1 MTLAPRSL
9 TRAGAAA
16 AAVMVALVATATLAS
31 AHTTLRVS
39 NPEQGATVDHLS
51 EVRLEFNGDL
61 LEIGTELS
69 IVDSTGAQI
78 ELAPEFPST
87 NAVTATVAQELA
99 PGDAELV
106 FRVVAEDGH
115 PIEGAVVFTYAPAE
129 QEQPAEPSAESEP
142 TATATTPQ
150 ATASAV
156 EPEAEVTAVPISEED
171 SQDGSGDV
179 PGWVWPVLALAAL
192 AGAGTAIAVA
202 KLRGRS

>member
-1 MTLAPRSL
+1 M
-9 TRAGAAA
+9 RAGAAA
-16 AAVMVALVATATLAS
+16 VAVMLALVATATLAS
-31 AHTTLRVS
+31 AHTTLRAS

-69 IVDSTGAQI
+69 IVDATGAQI
-78 ELAPEFPST
+78 ELAPEFPSA
-87 NAVTATVAQELA
+87 NAVTATVAQEIA

-129 QEQPAEPSAESEP
+129 QEQPSDPSAEPETSA
-142 TATATTPQ
+142 TATAPQ

-156 EPEAEVTAVPISEED
+156 EPQPEVTPAPISDED
-171 SQDGSGDV
+171 SRDGSGDV